1 MNTMQWNLQQ
11 ILKLS
16 AYCLTAVCL
25 TLGSS
30 HLIADEKGDKKG
42 DEKAAEKKEEPKKET
57 PKKEEP
63 KKEEKKEAP
72 KKEEPKKEEPKK
84 EEPKKEEPKKPAVTV
99 KTLVTNLESPSGIA
113 IQEGTGHVFVAS
125 RYGVYRYDPKGKTVD
140 LEIDAYPT
148 DVYGKGPKYNIG
160 PLGLTFMSK
169 DMLVVGDGSRPDGE
183 ELVRIY
189 KIGDKPLAK
198 WVKEDT
204 AAQTLGPIKAG
215 DKSAKGEGNFY
226 GVAFGDG
233 AIFVT
238 CNGDDTKGWVAKS
251 VVKDGK
257 AGPLEPSI
265 ETKTATN
272 VDAPAAITF
281 TLDGKELVVGQ
292 MGEVNVAGDS
302 LLTFYDPKTGKL
314 TKSLKTGLSDIAG
327 LAYSPKTKK
336 LYATDFSWV
345 DAAKGGLFE
354 LKIEGDKVTAEQ
366 IVTLDK
372 PAAIAFDKEGN
383 LYLSTFGTQGK
394 DPEKSPGSLSVIKAG
409 L

>member
-1 MNTMQWNLQQ
+1 MNTMQWNLQR
-11 ILKLS
+11 ILK
-16 AYCLTAVCL
+16 ATAFCLTAACL
-25 TLGSS
+25 MLGSS
-30 HLIADEKGDKKG
+30 YVVADEKGDKKG
-42 DEKAAEKKEEPKKET
+42 DDKKEVKKEEPKKEA

-63 KKEEKKEAP
+63 KKEEP
-72 KKEEPKKEEPKK
+72 KKETKPAPKKEEPKK

-113 IQEGTGHVFVAS
+113 IQDGTGHVFVAS
-125 RYGVYRYDPKGKTVD
+125 RYGVYRYDAKGKTVD
-140 LEIDAYPT
+140 LEIAGYPT

-160 PLGLTFMSK
+160 PLGVAFMDK
-169 DMLVVGDGSRPDGE
+169 DHLVVGDGSRPDAE

-189 KIGDKPLAK
+189 KVGDKPLEK

-204 AAQTLGPIKAG
+204 AVQTLGPIKAG

-226 GVAFGDG
+226 GVAVGDG
-233 AIFVT
+233 AIYIT

-251 VVKDGK
+251 VIKDGK

-265 ETKTATN
+265 ATKEATN
-272 VDAPAAITF
+272 VDAPVAITF
-281 TLDGKELVVGQ
+281 SPDGKELVIGQ

-354 LKIEGDKVTAEQ
+354 LKIDGDKVTAEKV
-366 IVTLDK
+366 ISLDK

-383 LYLSTFGTQGK
+383 LYLTVFGTQGK
-394 DPEKSPGSLSVIKAG
+394 DPEKSPGSLAVIKAG